1 MRCNGLERQVS
12 LRCIGPNMV
21 TGSFGPENKKFA
33 DFEGL
38 PTFTN
43 YVPVN
48 YTIYPAAQKFNFDN
62 LELASVVM
70 FSFFYKNSWVQFM
83 ELTVES
89 THIGVM
95 LLFFGIII
103 VISYYL
109 LNLTVGFVL
118 THTLVDNLLI
128 LQRIHKTAAFNTERY
143 RARYLRC

>member
-1 MRCNGLERQVS
+1 
-12 LRCIGPNMV
+12 
-21 TGSFGPENKKFA
+21 
-33 DFEGL
+33 
-38 PTFTN
+38 
-43 YVPVN
+43 
-48 YTIYPAAQKFNFDN
+48 
-62 LELASVVM
+62 M

-118 THTLVDNLLI
+118 THTL
-128 LQRIHKTAAFNTERY
+128 E
-143 RARYLRC
+143 